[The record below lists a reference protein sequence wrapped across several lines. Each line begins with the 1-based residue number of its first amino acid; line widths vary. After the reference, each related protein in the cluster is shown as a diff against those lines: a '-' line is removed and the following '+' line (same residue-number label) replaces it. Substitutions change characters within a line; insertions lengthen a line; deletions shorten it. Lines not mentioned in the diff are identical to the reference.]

1 MSRKKC
7 VFILSEKDKS
17 SQINQKE
24 MASLYQSSQSKV
36 KQFSEGAVKI
46 IIRQTEKNTQET
58 KDKILEAYPITTVA
72 ASSLIILRFVYLQQ
86 SGKQPH
92 KLVETMADI
101 PSKSVPISRPPNS
114 SLLLPPR
121 FTNISPLP

>member
-1 MSRKKC
+1 MSRKKS

-46 IIRQTEKNTQET
+46 IIRQTEKNTQRQRT
-58 KDKILEAYPITTVA
+58 KFWRPT
-72 ASSLIILRFVYLQQ
+72 Q
-86 SGKQPH
+86 
-92 KLVETMADI
+92 LV
-101 PSKSVPISRPPNS
+101 
-114 SLLLPPR
+114 L
-121 FTNISPLP
+121 